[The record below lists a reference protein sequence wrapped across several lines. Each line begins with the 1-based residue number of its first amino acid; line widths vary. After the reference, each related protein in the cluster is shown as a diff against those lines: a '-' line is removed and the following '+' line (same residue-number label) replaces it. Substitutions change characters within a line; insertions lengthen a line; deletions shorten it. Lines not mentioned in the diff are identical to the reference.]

1 MNWRDF
7 TTALHSAHFGR
18 PQELAK
24 IDRAIKQIKEGLE
37 VLASLGHPFYPAKGT
52 GEASSEWPRVMFS
65 IQQAPNGR
73 VIDGPWEYSQLGP
86 GWYDT
91 LEEAQ
96 MADGSAQSFTGRG
109 GAQRSGLPVI
119 VIPEESSTV
128 RATARQEHR
137 KRTRAKV
144 LKEAQK

>member
-7 TTALHSAHFGR
+7 ITALQASHFGR

-24 IDRAIKQIKEGLE
+24 IDRATRQIREGLE
-37 VLASLGHPFYPAKGT
+37 VLASLGHHFYLAKGT

-65 IQQAPNGR
+65 LQSAPNGR

-86 GWYDT
+86 GWFDT

-96 MADGSAQSFTGRG
+96 HADGHQQSFTGRS
-109 GAQRSGLPVI
+109 GAQRAGLPVI
-119 VIPEESSTV
+119 VIPQENAV
-128 RATARQEHR
+128 ARATARQEHR